1 MAIDNLAR
9 SSSPQIAII
18 GGGIV
23 GVMLTLGLLRQN
35 VSVRLYE
42 QSGGFRE
49 IGAGIAF
56 SACARRCSAYTLS
69 NCESSFRDACLRS
82 FESITQINIERADFL
97 EPHDARN
104 RLTQPHSGV
113 NGPSNRSGTQALRC
127 CVRG

>member
-56 SACARRCSAYTLS
+56 SACARRCSAYTLL
-69 NCESSFRDACLRS
+69 NRESRSQGRVDPIFRVVNSSQVRKRS
-82 FESITQINIERADFL
+82 PSRA
-97 EPHDARN
+97 
-104 RLTQPHSGV
+104 S
-113 NGPSNRSGTQALRC
+113 
-127 CVRG
+127 

>member
-56 SACARRCSAYTLS
+56 SACARRCSAYTL
-69 NCESSFRDACLRS
+69 
-82 FESITQINIERADFL
+82 
-97 EPHDARN
+97 P
-104 RLTQPHSGV
+104 
-113 NGPSNRSGTQALRC
+113 NRSQGRVFEILRIDDSNQF
-127 CVRG
+127 